1 MKKTVLSVA
10 LAVAVLA
17 ACQPAQNEDANAS
30 TTNQA
35 DSTEVEVNKETVQ
48 DPVGEMADIDAYR
61 SSIESGLDSLNKQ
74 SMSTESLRDQ
84 IKQKW
89 SNIDFYSNEAGELI
103 RVKTYPH
110 TEISERTEE
119 FYFKNGDL
127 VNAVVEDDGSEKG
140 KEAAFEGKLYYYATG
155 EVIGEKNMT
164 EEEEYN
170 IRESD
175 GERLLQEA
183 REYQDVFA
191 SMEK

>member
-1 MKKTVLSVA
+1 MKKTVLTTA
-10 LAVAVLA
+10 LALA
-17 ACQPAQNEDANAS
+17 ALMACQPAQQEETKAS
-30 TTNQA
+30 KTTQA
-35 DSTEVEVNKETVQ
+35 DSTEVAVNGATVQ
-48 DPVGEMADIDAYR
+48 DPIGEMADIDVYR
-61 SSIESGLDSLNKQ
+61 SSIESSLDRLNKQ
-74 SMSTESLRDQ
+74 SMSTETLRDQ

-89 SNIDFYSNEAGELI
+89 STIDFYTNEAGELV

-110 TEISERTEE
+110 SEISKRTEE
-119 FYFKNGDL
+119 FYFQNGNL
-127 VNAVVEDDGSEKG
+127 VNAIVEDDGSEKG

-170 IRESD
+170 IRKSD

-183 REYQDVFA
+183 REYQVVFA